1 VFFENVVK
9 NNFQQLENSLT
20 SNYKQKIL
28 MHKLQI
34 GIVVSHSSN
43 KIAGID

>member
-28 MHKLQI
+28 MHKLQFSS
-34 GIVVSHSSN
+34 VVSHSSN